1 MESVNKGCNA
11 GILCFTEVWLFIFQ
25 FDVIARDPSG
35 KTGSAFVTVNV
46 VRDQP
51 PVFQSTPYRKNVIE
65 NEPIGTGVFTVTAI
79 DPDIKVGITENAN
92 RSTHNNQSHMEELCI

>member
-1 MESVNKGCNA
+1 MA
-11 GILCFTEVWLFIFQ
+11 FIFQ

-79 DPDIKVGITENAN
+79 DPDIKVGISCHIVFI
-92 RSTHNNQSHMEELCI
+92 RSSYNKTFWKI

>member
-1 MESVNKGCNA
+1 MG
-11 GILCFTEVWLFIFQ
+11 LFIFQ

-51 PVFQSTPYRKNVIE
+51 PVFESTKYSTTVIE
-65 NEPIGTGVFTVTAI
+65 NQSVGTSILTVVAV
-79 DPDIKVGITENAN
+79 DSDLKVGNISMLNLSFN
-92 RSTHNNQSHMEELCI
+92 FII